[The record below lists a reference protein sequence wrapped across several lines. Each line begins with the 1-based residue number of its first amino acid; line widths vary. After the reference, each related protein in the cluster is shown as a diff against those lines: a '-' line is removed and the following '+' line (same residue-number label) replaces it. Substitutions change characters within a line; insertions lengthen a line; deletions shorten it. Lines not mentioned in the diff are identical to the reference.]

1 MSTQTA
7 CLDEMAYLKQWTLGT
22 RMKPLFSPLPRK
34 ETIFQENH

>member
-7 CLDEMAYLKQWTLGT
+7 CLEEMAYLKQWTLET
-22 RMKPLFSPLPRK
+22 RMKPLFNPLPQK